1 MRTTTSYRALI
12 QHTEQHTEPRVAR
25 WEVWLQEG
33 DAYRL
38 LSDQHLRVT
47 EDELAARPLP
57 GGWGRLI
64 VTPEGDE

>member
-1 MRTTTSYRALI
+1 MRTTTSFTATVEK
-12 QHTEQHTEPRVAR
+12 TEQPTRPPTIR
-25 WEVWLQEG
+25 WEVWVLEG
-33 DAYRL
+33 DSYRL

-47 EDELAARPLP
+47 GDELAARPLP